1 MCNVVIY
8 YRVIYIVIGT
18 LYDSSL
24 YRARRDRWRAWN
36 RINNVR
42 GADPW
47 RMGGPESSRM
57 PRCRARAGLPPAPRA
72 VRVSAIGQV
81 WHRGS
86 GTEIVD
92 STESRA
98 RGVPYV
104 A

>member
-1 MCNVVIY
+1 
-8 YRVIYIVIGT
+8 
-18 LYDSSL
+18 
-24 YRARRDRWRAWN
+24 
-36 RINNVR
+36 
-42 GADPW
+42 
-47 RMGGPESSRM
+47 MGGPELYRRARRM
-57 PRCRARAGLPPAPRA
+57 PRWPLPPAPRA

-104 A
+104 GVIV